1 VTSANKKRK
10 EELMAWKTPK
20 IIVILLG
27 AEINSYACAEM
38 K

>member
-1 VTSANKKRK
+1 M
-10 EELMAWKTPK
+10 EELMTWKTPK
-20 IIVILLG
+20 IVKIALG